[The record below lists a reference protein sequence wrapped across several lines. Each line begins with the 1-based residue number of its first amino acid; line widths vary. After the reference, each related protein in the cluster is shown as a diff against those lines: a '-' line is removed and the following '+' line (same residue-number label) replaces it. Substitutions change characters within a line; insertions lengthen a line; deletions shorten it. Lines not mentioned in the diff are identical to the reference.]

1 MTAPRHS
8 LRRRLVLGL
17 ALASC
22 LLWGGMALWRTHSL
36 EDELNATLDERLVAS
51 ARMVA
56 GIVHQLQPTVPL
68 PTDTP
73 GAQSLAPLI
82 SRDGI
87 ACEVSPTLCPTT
99 RPPAAVRVAT
109 WSSWMA

>member
-68 PTDTP
+68 PTGVACVVT
-73 GAQSLAPLI
+73 ASASFSAIVWWETSNRRKVSTAP
-82 SRDGI
+82 RK
-87 ACEVSPTLCPTT
+87 
-99 RPPAAVRVAT
+99 
-109 WSSWMA
+109 SST